1 MMVRAR
7 VGGWGVGLV
16 LILFVRDLVDAIVEA
31 GLQAGEG
38 GLDCEGFIN
47 FRGDTLTYCAVVFS
61 FIVAFALIFA

>member
-1 MMVRAR
+1 M
-7 VGGWGVGLV
+7 